1 MNDRA
6 EILRVAMDA
15 ELAGQSARAAELRAQ
30 VGTFSPLEELLGKTL
45 VRVTREG
52 NESITFEATTGETWQ
67 MYYEQDCCASC
78 SIEDVVGD
86 LEDLVGAPIAMAD
99 ESTNSDQPR
108 ASDGD
113 YVDESYTWTFYRFA
127 TVKGYVT
134 VRWYGSSNGYYSE
147 TATFRR
153 TCDRLSP

>member
-30 VGTFSPLEELLGKTL
+30 AMTDNLSPLEELLGKTL

-67 MYYEQDCCASC
+67 MYYEPDCCATC
-78 SIEDVVGD
+78 SIEDIVGD

-99 ESTNSDQPR
+99 AATNSDQPR

-153 TCDRLSP
+153 LSP